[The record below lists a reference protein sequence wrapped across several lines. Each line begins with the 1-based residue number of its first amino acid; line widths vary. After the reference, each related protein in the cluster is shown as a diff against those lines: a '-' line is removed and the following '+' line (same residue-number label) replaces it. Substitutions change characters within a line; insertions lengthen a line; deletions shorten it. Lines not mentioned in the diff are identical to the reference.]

1 MISSLSFTKAHT
13 VWAIQYGPYNLCIGI
28 SDSESTRLKRHQFS
42 ANDMVVLDPL
52 RSAPKNFNP
61 GGHNKKP
68 STTMTVSKTT
78 IVERL
83 ELFQLHFTKPKR
95 HEYTNTFNKMIT
107 QR

>member
-1 MISSLSFTKAHT
+1 MISPWTMDHSPSPKP
-13 VWAIQYGPYNLCIGI
+13 IRYGPYNLCIGI
-28 SDSESTRLKRHQFS
+28 SDSESTRLKRHQLS

-95 HEYTNTFNKMIT
+95 HEYTNTFNKMVT
-107 QR
+107 